1 MLRHI
6 ILASLAMTVCPILMP
21 TKANAIELT
30 LTPVG
35 SLQRNPGDTI
45 AFVLQMDPGNDV
57 GLYALPIKRIYDP
70 TISNYRQGSIYDSK
84 ELSLVRVDRLVEIG
98 YRVTRTTALA
108 TFIFDVINPIK
119 DGWAD
124 LSARVDYRAD
134 QAGDISVPVFAYGTN
149 VFDYSNN
156 FGGSSTLDVQPFPQP
171 IPEPLTIFG
180 TATALGCGALFKRK
194 SSKKT
199 VS

>member
-6 ILASLAMTVCPILMP
+6 ISVSLAMTACATLMP
-21 TKANAIELT
+21 TKANAISLT

-45 AFVLQMDPGNDV
+45 AFVLQMDPENDV
-57 GLYALPIKRIYDP
+57 GLRGVEIRRIYDP
-70 TISNYRQGSIYDSK
+70 TISNPSQGSYDSN
-84 ELSLVRVDRLVEIG
+84 ELSLARVDRLVEIG

-108 TFIFDVINPIK
+108 TFIFNVINPIK
-119 DGWAD
+119 DGRGD
-124 LSARVDYRAD
+124 VSARVDYRTSSVSGPAF
-134 QAGDISVPVFAYGTN
+134 ATGD
-149 VFDYSNN
+149 
-156 FGGSSTLDVQPFPQP
+156 STLDVQPV
-171 IPEPLTIFG
+171 PEPLTMLG
-180 TATALGCGALFKRK
+180 AATALGYGAILKRK

>member
-6 ILASLAMTVCPILMP
+6 ILASLAMTACATFMP

-57 GLYALPIKRIYDP
+57 GLYGVPIKRIYDP
-70 TISNYRQGSIYDSK
+70 TISNFRQGTIYDSN
-84 ELSLVRVDRLVEIG
+84 ELSLARVDRLVEIG
-98 YRVTRTTALA
+98 YRVTRTMALA
-108 TFIFDVINPIK
+108 TFIFDVVNPIK
-119 DGWAD
+119 DGWSD

-134 QAGDISVPVFAYGTN
+134 QAGDISVPVFAYGGN
-149 VFDYSNN
+149 
-156 FGGSSTLDVQPFPQP
+156 STDVQPIPEP

-180 TATALGCGALFKRK
+180 TATGLGCGALFKRK
-194 SSKKT
+194 FSKKT
-199 VS
+199 VA